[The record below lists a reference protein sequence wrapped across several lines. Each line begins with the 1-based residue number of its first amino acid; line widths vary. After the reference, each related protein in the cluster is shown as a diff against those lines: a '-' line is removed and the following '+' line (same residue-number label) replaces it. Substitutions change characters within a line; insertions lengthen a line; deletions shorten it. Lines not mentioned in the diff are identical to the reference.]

1 MDNTFREQFRN
12 ASPQQLVDALNREV
26 GNAGWVTARGFY
38 LTALREAFLATGLDC
53 SGFINDGGMR
63 LTTVRLD
70 GDTVVPLADAPT
82 PPDAPE
88 LPAAGSA
95 GDLDDQSLVDA
106 LIRSMAWGH
115 DARVRE
121 FGERLCVVWPGARGE
136 GEDGS
141 CGYFAEFEDVDDLI
155 AWLPDDLPPARVAAL
170 EDESALTDQ
179 EIALVTDAVAERGFD
194 ADGENDAW
202 DIAQIQ
208 SSTGIEAYVAANH
221 LRVLVGGHRA
231 HVHRRVPVARGGEAG
246 AEAAWLSRR
255 G

>member
-1 MDNTFREQFRN
+1 MQVGVAILRAFCVMGRSSYGKPPRPRRSGHPMDNTFREQFRN
-12 ASPQQLVDALNREV
+12 ASPQQLADALNREV

-121 FGERLCVVWPGARGE
+121 FGERLCVGWPGARGE
-136 GEDGS
+136 GDDG
-141 CGYFAEFEDVDDLI
+141 I
-155 AWLPDDLPPARVAAL
+155 
-170 EDESALTDQ
+170 
-179 EIALVTDAVAERGFD
+179 
-194 ADGENDAW
+194 
-202 DIAQIQ
+202 
-208 SSTGIEAYVAANH
+208 
-221 LRVLVGGHRA
+221 LRVL
-231 HVHRRVPVARGGEAG
+231 RRV
-246 AEAAWLSRR
+246 
-255 G
+255 